1 MELSAVICVL
11 LILSPEKNLPYI
23 ILYIY
28 IVSVGASFSPKK
40 LFGSISVGCILIF
53 CDTHL
58 HTFLFD
64 GWPAMP
70 FTSLA
75 AIAIDRSSF
84 LLIMTAIE
92 IYCDQLQVEPGQTR
106 WQELLGGRKSMEEKE
121 SL

>member
-23 ILYIY
+23 ILYILFQLGLR
-28 IVSVGASFSPKK
+28 SVPKK